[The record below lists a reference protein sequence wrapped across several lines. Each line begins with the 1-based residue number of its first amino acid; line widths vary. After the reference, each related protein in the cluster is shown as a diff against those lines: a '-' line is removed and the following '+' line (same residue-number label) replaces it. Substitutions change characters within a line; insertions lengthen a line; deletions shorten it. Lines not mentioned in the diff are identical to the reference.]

1 MLTLLTEATLSEN
14 LTSVIDAIKGAFTT
28 ADLMTVVTATIG
40 AVAAYVVL
48 WFGVRFVTRKVT
60 RGIFGGRLHV

>member
-1 MLTLLTEATLSEN
+1 MGESTLATN
-14 LTSVIDAIKGAFTT
+14 LNSVVTAIQNAFTT
-28 ADLMTVVTATIG
+28 SDLMSVVTITIG

>member
-1 MLTLLTEATLSEN
+1 MPKFLAEATLSEN
-14 LTSVIDAIKGAFTT
+14 LTSVINAIKDAFTT
-28 ADLMTVVTATIG
+28 ADLMTVVTLTIG